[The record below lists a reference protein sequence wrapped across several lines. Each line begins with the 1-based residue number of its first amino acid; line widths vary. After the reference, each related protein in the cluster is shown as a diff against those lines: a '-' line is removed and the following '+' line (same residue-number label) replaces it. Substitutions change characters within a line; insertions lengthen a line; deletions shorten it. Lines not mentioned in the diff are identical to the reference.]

1 MLKER
6 IQEKVSSM
14 SKRKVLFIIGDYQS
28 GKTSGVIE
36 YLKENFGDMWGNYYI
51 DMGLFLQK
59 TISEDQIALY
69 QLFNQ
74 EFESDSVKVIN
85 NLLSNK
91 TETFLV
97 FDHCEW
103 LFAEKQTEW
112 LKTIFNEAEKEKV
125 ILIVVPN
132 EYRAYLPTNAFS
144 VIEWKGD
151 NHED

>member
-1 MLKER
+1 MLKDH
-6 IQEKVSSM
+6 IQEKISSM
-14 SKRKVLFIIGDYQS
+14 SKRKVLFIIGDYQT

-36 YLKENFGDMWGNYYI
+36 YLKGKFGDMWGSYYI

-59 TISEDQIALY
+59 SISEEQIALY
-69 QLFNQ
+69 QMFNQ

-85 NLLSNK
+85 DLLSNK
-91 TETFLV
+91 IEKFLV

-112 LKTIFNEAEKEKV
+112 LKAIFIEAEEDRV

-132 EYRAYLPTNAFS
+132 EYKSYIPTNAFS

-151 NHED
+151 NHEN